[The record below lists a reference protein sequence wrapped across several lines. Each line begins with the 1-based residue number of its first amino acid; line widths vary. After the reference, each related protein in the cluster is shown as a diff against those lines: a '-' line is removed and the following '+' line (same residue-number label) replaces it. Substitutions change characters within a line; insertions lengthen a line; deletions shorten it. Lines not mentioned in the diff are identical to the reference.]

1 MDTVEEL
8 NGTYFYKG
16 YTQLTPQQLWWL
28 NTVDALREHLGIS
41 VADAVLIASGQPWL
55 PTRQKP
61 GTATPGTSI
70 ASRLS
75 RKYLDKPL
83 PKGIRLPT
91 LVGETPQRLH
101 ISYVNNWGKFIGRNV
116 PWLGYALSAWT
127 IYAIGRDVKDRFNL
141 IARPADR
148 IQWTYF

>member
-1 MDTVEEL
+1 MDTVEEI

-16 YTQLTPQQLWWL
+16 YMQLTPQQLWWL
-28 NTVDALREHLGIS
+28 ITVDAIREHLEIS

-61 GTATPGTSI
+61 GTATRGTSI

-91 LVGETPQRLH
+91 LVGESPQRLH

-127 IYAIGRDVKDRFNL
+127 IHAIGRDVKDHFNR

>member
-1 MDTVEEL
+1 
-8 NGTYFYKG
+8 
-16 YTQLTPQQLWWL
+16 
-28 NTVDALREHLGIS
+28 
-41 VADAVLIASGQPWL
+41 LIASGQPWL